1 MKQCTS
7 LDKINK
13 SLIDSDFI
21 IGIRNIINPLLLM
34 LSKTNIKYKI
44 VKDNSYEIS
53 KSKPTIYVVNHYS
66 AQDTPIICN
75 SIKRRAYILAGK
87 QNLRKIDEIFF
98 NLYGTIFVDRK
109 NKEDMGY
116 SKKAMELYL
125 KKNQDLI
132 IFPEATWNLSD
143 ELLMLN
149 MKWGVI
155 EVAQNTG
162 ARIIPVNLDYDT
174 TDKKCYI
181 YYGNSIEVPENCDK
195 AKYITFLRDSMATV
209 RWYRMEQK
217 QSSCGNIDFNKLVNG
232 EYSIEQE
239 RIVYEKRK
247 GLCIDDLRED
257 LMSVVKEY
265 SKYDLDYEQS
275 IIYKKEIRTEEVFE
289 SIKKLELKK

>member
-98 NLYGTIFVDRK
+98 NLYGTIFV
-109 NKEDMGY
+109 E
-116 SKKAMELYL
+116 KK
-125 KKNQDLI
+125 
-132 IFPEATWNLSD
+132 
-143 ELLMLN
+143 
-149 MKWGVI
+149 
-155 EVAQNTG
+155 
-162 ARIIPVNLDYDT
+162 
-174 TDKKCYI
+174 
-181 YYGNSIEVPENCDK
+181 
-195 AKYITFLRDSMATV
+195 
-209 RWYRMEQK
+209 
-217 QSSCGNIDFNKLVNG
+217 
-232 EYSIEQE
+232 
-239 RIVYEKRK
+239 
-247 GLCIDDLRED
+247 
-257 LMSVVKEY
+257 
-265 SKYDLDYEQS
+265 
-275 IIYKKEIRTEEVFE
+275 
-289 SIKKLELKK
+289 